1 MDLDTLV
8 SKIHRNF
15 REVPAQFSGLFYGD
29 NGSGKTK
36 LALEIAVAITGTDKK
51 ILFVDT
57 SAGWE
62 TAVNHPDLAAALD
75 GRLSILP
82 FEGEDMMNSLG
93 EALRYNYGGFADKF
107 GCVILDESTSMA
119 QHYLDVV
126 VHGRSLKMKDKE
138 EDKADWPDYNIA
150 GNKWRKTCA
159 LFHGVLGLH
168 IIHLCHVR
176 SDKVRGVEKAS
187 PAYQPKVG
195 QAIQRD
201 LKMIGFCA
209 VSREGDVPV
218 RTVQVVEDQFA
229 TAKTRIQ
236 YDGKE
241 LPPVVKQESI
251 VKAIK
256 QRYAPSIESTQAP
269 SQFEPVEVE
278 V

>member
-1 MDLDTLV
+1 MDLAELA

-15 REVPAQFSGLFYGD
+15 REVPQQFSGLFYGD

-36 LALEIAVAITGTDKK
+36 LALEIAAAITQPEKK

-62 TAVNHPDLAAALD
+62 TAINHPGLADSLD

-93 EALRYNYGGFADKF
+93 EALRFNYGGFSDKF

-119 QHYLDVV
+119 QQYLDVV
-126 VHGRSLKMKDKE
+126 VYARSKNMKDKE
-138 EDKADWPDYNIA
+138 EDKADWPDFNIA

-159 LFHGVLGLH
+159 LFHGVMGLH
-168 IIHLCHVR
+168 VIHLGHVR

-195 QAIQRD
+195 NAIQRD
-201 LKMIGFCA
+201 LKMIGFCS
-209 VSREGDVPV
+209 VGRDGDAPV
-218 RTVQVVEDQFA
+218 RQVQVVEDQFA

-236 YDGKE
+236 YRGKE
-241 LPPVVKQESI
+241 LLPVIRQDDVI
-251 VKAIK
+251 KAIK
-256 QRYAPSIESTQAP
+256 ERYNPDN
-269 SQFEPVEVE
+269 EVN
-278 V
+278 